1 MLLLINYYL
10 LRFRRF
16 QHVASIFILLGI
28 LPVCGYGQNPEKE
41 IRGDADEL
49 QIIDISQK
57 QLALYN
63 QHLATDSVKRVK
75 IFRDSLYYPYR
86 DVWDGYL
93 GSMKTFD
100 AVAEYYGIRMIE
112 KLNSKNRLFYSD
124 KKAGELLSAFNKVK
138 EGMIELTGYSPRGKW
153 YLLYGAA
160 QVNLGG
166 VGDGVMFVDL
176 SFPGNTD
183 LPSVIN
189 WFPHEL
195 NHQIFDHTNKD
206 TATNV
211 LELCINEGLAVYVN
225 KLYWNRFGGKE
236 DYSLAQSL
244 SYTEKEMEAVGE
256 NWDYILDYFKNNY
269 LSTDQK
275 VKDSFGSRS
284 VKLKPELP
292 GAIGYIIGYRIVE
305 SYVEINGSGSWK
317 DIYITGFEE
326 VLDRSG
332 FLMQ

>member
-1 MLLLINYYL
+1 MP
-10 LRFRRF
+10 LRFPI
-16 QHVASIFILLGI
+16 VWIFIISLSIIAFSG
-28 LPVCGYGQNPEKE
+28 CGQNSGQEAE
-41 IRGDADEL
+41 IDRDGL

-63 QHLATDSVKRVK
+63 RHLATDSVKRVK

-100 AVAEYYGIRMIE
+100 AVAEYYGVRMIE
-112 KLNSKNRLFYSD
+112 KLNSKNRLFYSG
-124 KKAGELLSAFNKVK
+124 KKAGELLSAFNEVK

-166 VGDGVMFVDL
+166 VGDGVMFIDF
-176 SFPGNTD
+176 SYPGNKN
-183 LPSVIN
+183 LQSVIN

-206 TATNV
+206 TATHV

-225 KLYWNRFGGKE
+225 KLYWNRLGGKE

>member
-1 MLLLINYYL
+1 MP
-10 LRFRRF
+10 LRFPI
-16 QHVASIFILLGI
+16 VWIFIISLSLIAFSG
-28 LPVCGYGQNPEKE
+28 CGQNSGQEAE
-41 IRGDADEL
+41 IDRDGL

-57 QLALYN
+57 QLSLYN
-63 QHLATDSVKRVK
+63 RHLATDSVKRVK

-100 AVAEYYGIRMIE
+100 AVAEYYGVRMIE
-112 KLNSKNRLFYSD
+112 KLNLKNRLFYSD
-124 KKAGELLSAFNKVK
+124 KKAGELLSAFNQVK

-166 VGDGVMFVDL
+166 VGDGVMFIDF
-176 SFPGNTD
+176 SYPGNKD
-183 LPSVIN
+183 LQSVIN

-206 TATNV
+206 TATHV

-225 KLYWNRFGGKE
+225 KLYWNSSGGKE
-236 DYSLAQSL
+236 DYSVAQSL
-244 SYTEKEMEAVGE
+244 SYTEDEMVAVSE

-284 VKLKPELP
+284 VRLKPELP
-292 GAIGYIIGYRIVE
+292 GAIGYVVGYRVVDA
-305 SYVEINGSGSWK
+305 YVKINGKDSWK
-317 DIYITGFEE
+317 DIYTSGFIE
-326 VLDRSG
+326 VLNKSE
-332 FLMQ
+332 FLMP